1 MANVEKGHVWSAPSW
16 QQLPSR
22 MQHWS
27 VRPCA
32 RPVFAAHM
40 TAGHNALRGSGLE
53 QLRAFDNASGLV
65 GDKANTGGVD
75 CAVGGHVDL
84 AKFIR
89 KEI

>member
-1 MANVEKGHVWSAPSW
+1 
-16 QQLPSR
+16 
-22 MQHWS
+22 
-27 VRPCA
+27 
-32 RPVFAAHM
+32 M